1 MKTWICT
8 QDGCLVN
15 LNYITLVKPFGHN
28 CTSIVGWSTN
38 PKLQLN
44 SSYDGMITFG
54 VYDTEQIAAQVLSQ
68 FQSWLNDGDGG
79 VFSFPS
85 SHLMKDKLQDE
96 SHYNFGNCTLGVD
109 DN

>member
-15 LNYITLVKPFGHN
+15 LDYITVVKSYGLN
-28 CTSIVGWSTN
+28 CASIVGWSTN

-54 VYDTEQIAAQVLSQ
+54 VYDTEQIAAQVLYQ
-68 FQSWLNDGDGG
+68 FQNWLAGEGDGIF
-79 VFSFPS
+79 VFPS
-85 SHLMKDKLQDE
+85 HS
-96 SHYNFGNCTLGVD
+96 FGERRIAR
-109 DN
+109 